1 MFKTNIKCQIC
12 LANTGTQRPR
22 GVLVNYKHRMSL
34 LERTRMLMHS
44 GRHYARAR
52 SYLYYAIKC
61 QVNKRDSTLLMKV
74 IMFKLES
81 ALINIIMALVKRH
94 YLLVHL
100 CMVRSLC
107 SVGTERI
114 NVCPILVTC
123 FWVKF
128 GQGRS
133 K

>member
-1 MFKTNIKCQIC
+1 
-12 LANTGTQRPR
+12 
-22 GVLVNYKHRMSL
+22 
-34 LERTRMLMHS
+34 MLMHS

-100 CMVRSLC
+100 CMVKSMLGVIFNPYC
-107 SVGTERI
+107 SVGTDRI
-114 NVCPILVTC
+114 IILLFLGKV
-123 FWVKF
+123 
-128 GQGRS
+128 RS
-133 K
+133 RSVEVINKIRI

>member
-1 MFKTNIKCQIC
+1 
-12 LANTGTQRPR
+12 
-22 GVLVNYKHRMSL
+22 
-34 LERTRMLMHS
+34 MLMHS

-100 CMVRSLC
+100 CMVKSLC
-107 SVGTERI
+107 WG
-114 NVCPILVTC
+114 
-123 FWVKF
+123 
-128 GQGRS
+128 
-133 K
+133 